1 LYPLPKKKVLRFV
14 LIFFLILL
22 RFFFILFIY
31 IFWHKMRHLSRF
43 IVFIQYIIYFSFY
56 LLNKEKEIIDSWHT
70 ITCLNLF
77 FYEKNWYLLQ
87 AKISRQYHECLFTN
101 YYYNHFLLVFHPTS
115 MCSINIEF
123 WLVTFYLCVKIP
135 FTINSNTLLQNTS
148 QYFFKK

>member
-70 ITCLNLF
+70 ITCLNYFFTKKIDIYCKQKFHDSITSVCLLIITTTISSLF
-77 FYEKNWYLLQ
+77 STQLPCVLLTLSFDWLPF
-87 AKISRQYHECLFTN
+87 ICVWR
-101 YYYNHFLLVFHPTS
+101 FLLP
-115 MCSINIEF
+115 
-123 WLVTFYLCVKIP
+123 
-135 FTINSNTLLQNTS
+135 
-148 QYFFKK
+148 

>member
-70 ITCLNLF
+70 ITCLNFFFTKKIDIYCKQKFHDSITSVCLLIITTTISSLF
-77 FYEKNWYLLQ
+77 STQLPCVLLTLSFDWLPF
-87 AKISRQYHECLFTN
+87 ICVWR
-101 YYYNHFLLVFHPTS
+101 FLLP
-115 MCSINIEF
+115 
-123 WLVTFYLCVKIP
+123 
-135 FTINSNTLLQNTS
+135 
-148 QYFFKK
+148 